1 MGNKIITKSG
11 FEKSRKIKRKL
22 IFGIII
28 LIIAVGAYFSFAYKP
43 TAKTSAEKDTATSF
57 LRLMGSETPQVAYT
71 LTTEEYQS
79 QIPLKD
85 FNIMAKLQG
94 GLKDVS
100 VENVVGKGD
109 FKTVSGK
116 VTMTEGNSQ
125 VNYALDIVNVDG
137 TWKVNRSEISN
148 Q

>member
-11 FEKSRKIKRKL
+11 FEKSRKNKRKL
-22 IFGIII
+22 IFGIF
-28 LIIAVGAYFSFAYKP
+28 LAIIAVGSYFSFVYKP
-43 TAKTSAEKDTATSF
+43 PSKTSAEKDTATSF
-57 LRLMGSETPQVAYT
+57 LRLMGSETPEVAYT
-71 LTTEEYQS
+71 LTTEDYQA

-94 GLKDVS
+94 SLKDVS
-100 VENVVGKGD
+100 VENVAGKGD

-116 VTMTEGNSQ
+116 VTMNESNAQ

-137 TWKVNRSEISN
+137 TWKVNRSEITN